1 MAFLD
6 ETGLETLWGLIKA
19 EDAKE
24 KVVTGTI
31 TTTSST
37 GGSGIAGSAT
47 LPGTPKMVFIQF
59 LHRYSSGDTHWF
71 TPIMAAATGE
81 YVTYKGGSTS
91 SGNVNMGAYGIDVT
105 IDGTYFRVGWVT
117 GMNAVCNYIA
127 FM

>member
-6 ETGLETLWGLIKA
+6 EAGLETLWGLIKA

-37 GGSGIAGSAT
+37 GGSGITGSAT

-59 LHRYSSGDTHWF
+59 INNFGNTNKL
-71 TPIMAAATGE
+71 TPIMAPVSGK
-81 YVTYKGGSTS
+81 YVTYGGHEAYE
-91 SGNVNMGAYGIDVT
+91 NVISYEITVT
-105 IDGTYFRVGWVT
+105 IDGTNLRVNWYS
-117 GMNAVCNYIA
+117 GMKCSCRYTA
-127 FM
+127 FL